1 MQEMIHQLK
10 QLDKPG
16 RAQKPRTRHGKERV
30 SGAQRHLEYTSWAA
44 FVTTTAATFAMRNP
58 PMMKP
63 PTTDKPPL
71 CNNAL
76 GDAWLPYPRDHPPIH
91 AHPNCHLHHLG
102 TLYEICYSISQC
114 LFVDDNPQTK
124 SVTRDT
130 LEDLHRELTLWYNSL
145 SHCVEVSGVKAPH
158 TLSVH
163 AQYHWAVLVLSE
175 LNFTLQADDEDDTT
189 VALLVPVVRAQHT
202 TSALAIADLVHLQSV
217 YWGVDHIPISFLQP
231 VNAALSVV
239 MYDLDTAER
248 KSSFVKLAVA
258 LYSLSR
264 RSVLAE
270 SMLRMLQL
278 KLRQLRLLSSDVT
291 EKMFKDAND
300 HFEAS
305 LLSPNVGVAA
315 AGEAAAFG
323 ESGMLEE
330 TYDMLVEKWN
340 HFHLGAPSSS
350 GSSSS

>member
-1 MQEMIHQLK
+1 
-10 QLDKPG
+10 
-16 RAQKPRTRHGKERV
+16 
-30 SGAQRHLEYTSWAA
+30 
-44 FVTTTAATFAMRNP
+44 MRNP

-71 CNNAL
+71 CNNEL
-76 GDAWLPYPRDHPPIH
+76 GDAWVPYPRDHPPIY

-102 TLYEICYSISQC
+102 SLYEICYSISQC
-114 LFVDDNPQTK
+114 LFIDDNPQTN
-124 SVTRDT
+124 SVSRDT
-130 LEDLHRELTLWYNSL
+130 LEDLHRDLTVWYNSL
-145 SHCVEVSGVKAPH
+145 SNCVKVSGVKAPH

-163 AQYHWAVLVLSE
+163 AQYHWTVLVLSE

-350 GSSSS
+350 GSSSNG

>member
-1 MQEMIHQLK
+1 
-10 QLDKPG
+10 
-16 RAQKPRTRHGKERV
+16 
-30 SGAQRHLEYTSWAA
+30 
-44 FVTTTAATFAMRNP
+44 
-58 PMMKP
+58 
-63 PTTDKPPL
+63 
-71 CNNAL
+71 
-76 GDAWLPYPRDHPPIH
+76 
-91 AHPNCHLHHLG
+91 
-102 TLYEICYSISQC
+102 
-114 LFVDDNPQTK
+114 
-124 SVTRDT
+124 
-130 LEDLHRELTLWYNSL
+130 
-145 SHCVEVSGVKAPH
+145 
-158 TLSVH
+158 
-163 AQYHWAVLVLSE
+163 LVLSE

-291 EKMFKDAND
+291 EKMFKDVND
-300 HFEAS
+300 HFETS